1 MRAQA
6 HRRRLLGAIAATAVL
21 VAAAPASHVAAQS
34 YPARPITLVVPF
46 PAGGPLDT
54 GARVM
59 AERMRV
65 TLGQPVIIENVTGAS
80 GSIGV
85 GRVARAAPDGYTLVV
100 GGTPTHVMNGA
111 VMALPYDVVHDF
123 APLALTTNAPSLI
136 AAKKAMPAS
145 DLKELIAWLK
155 ANPSKA
161 AQGTGGVGTT
171 SHIAGLFFQQVT
183 GTRFTL
189 VPYRGAGPAV
199 QDLVAGQIDLMIDP
213 ASNTMSYVRAGT
225 LKAYAVTAKRRMT
238 QIPHVPTV
246 DEAGLPGFHVLN
258 WTAYFAPKGTPKPI
272 VDKLNAAIADA
283 LTDPA
288 VVKRAADLGQ
298 EIFPREMQTPAAL
311 AAFHKSEIAK
321 WWPVIKAA
329 NIKVQ

>member
-1 MRAQA
+1 MRAPA
-6 HRRRLLGAIAATAVL
+6 HRRRLLRMIAAAAAL
-21 VAAAPASHVAAQS
+21 LAAAPATPAAAQS
-34 YPARPITLVVPF
+34 YPTRPITLLVPF

-65 TLGQPVIIENVTGAS
+65 TLGQPVIIENVAGAS

-111 VMALPYDVVHDF
+111 VMTLPYDVIADF
-123 APLALTTNAPSLI
+123 APIALTTNAPSLI
-136 AAKKAMPAS
+136 VGRKAMPAG

-155 ANPSKA
+155 ANPDKA

-171 SHIAGLFFQQVT
+171 SHIAGIFFQQTT
-183 GTRFTL
+183 GTRFAL

-199 QDLVAGQIDLMIDP
+199 QDLASGQIDLMIDP

-225 LKAYAVTAKRRMT
+225 LKAYAVTAKIRMA

-258 WTAYFAPKGTPKPI
+258 WTAYFAPKGTPKVI
-272 VDKLNAAIADA
+272 VEKLNAAVVDA

-311 AAFHKSEIAK
+311 AAFHKAEIEK

-329 NIKVQ
+329 NIKME

>member
-1 MRAQA
+1 MRASA
-6 HRRRLLGAIAATAVL
+6 HRRRLSSAN
-21 VAAAPASHVAAQS
+21 AAAALLAAALATPAAAQS
-34 YPARPITLVVPF
+34 FPTRPITLVVPF

-65 TLGQPVIIENVTGAS
+65 TLGQPVIIENVAGAS

-85 GRVARAAPDGYTLVV
+85 GRVARAAPDGHTLVV

-111 VMALPYDVVHDF
+111 VMTLPYDVIADF
-123 APLALTTNAPSLI
+123 APIALTTNAPSLI
-136 AAKKAMPAS
+136 AAKKTMLANN
-145 DLKELIAWLK
+145 LKELIAWLK
-155 ANPSKA
+155 ANPDKA

-171 SHIAGLFFQQVT
+171 SHIAGVFFQQST

-199 QDLVAGQIDLMIDP
+199 QDLAAGQIDLMIDP

-225 LKAYAVTAKRRMT
+225 IKAYAVTAKTRMAP
-238 QIPHVPTV
+238 IPGVPTV

-258 WTAYFAPKGTPKPI
+258 WTAYFAPKGTPKAI
-272 VDKLNAAIADA
+272 VEKLNAAVVDA

-298 EIFPREMQTPAAL
+298 EIFPREMQTPDAL
-311 AAFHKSEIAK
+311 AAFHKAEVAK

-329 NIKVQ
+329 NIKVE

>member
-1 MRAQA
+1 MRAKA
-6 HRRRLLGAIAATAVL
+6 RRGSSLGVIAATAL
-21 VAAAPASHVAAQS
+21 LAAAPAGSAAAQS
-34 YPARPITLVVPF
+34 YPVRPITLVVPF

-65 TLGQPVIIENVTGAS
+65 SLGQPVIIENVAGAS

-111 VMALPYDVVHDF
+111 VMTLPYDVITDF
-123 APLALTTNAPSLI
+123 APIALTTNAPSLI
-136 AAKKAMPAS
+136 VGKKAMPAS
-145 DLKELIAWLK
+145 DLRELIAWLK
-155 ANPSKA
+155 ANPDKA

-171 SHIAGLFFQQVT
+171 SHIAGVFFQQTT

-199 QDLVAGQIDLMIDP
+199 QDLVSGQIDLMIDP

-225 LKAYAVTAKRRMT
+225 LKAYAVTAKTRMAP
-238 QIPHVPTV
+238 IPHVPTV

-258 WTAYFAPKGTPKPI
+258 WTAYFAPKGTPKAI
-272 VDKLNAAIADA
+272 VDRLNAAVADA
-283 LTDPA
+283 LTDPTVLA
-288 VVKRAADLGQ
+288 RAADLGQ
-298 EIFPREMQTPAAL
+298 EIFPRDLQTPDAL
-311 AAFHKSEIAK
+311 AAFHKAEVAK

-329 NIKVQ
+329 NIKVE

>member
-1 MRAQA
+1 MRAST
-6 HRRRLLGAIAATAVL
+6 HRRQIVTAIAAALL
-21 VAAAPASHVAAQS
+21 VTTSAAPAATQ
-34 YPARPITLVVPF
+34 PFPTRPITLVVPF

-59 AERMRV
+59 ADRMRV
-65 TLGQPVIIENVTGAS
+65 TLGQPVIIENIAGAS

-85 GRVARAAPDGYTLVV
+85 GRVARAAADGYTLVV

-111 VMALPYDVVHDF
+111 VMALSYDVIDDF
-123 APLALTTNAPSLI
+123 APIALTTNAPSLI
-136 AAKKAMPAS
+136 AGKKAMPANN
-145 DLKELIAWLK
+145 LRELIAWLK
-155 ANPSKA
+155 ANPDKA
-161 AQGTGGVGTT
+161 TQGTGGVGTT
-171 SHIAGLFFQQVT
+171 SHIAGVFFQQLT

-225 LKAYAVTAKRRMT
+225 IKAYAVTAKTRMGP
-238 QIPHVPTV
+238 IPEVPTV
-246 DEAGLPGFHVLN
+246 DEAGMPGFHVLN
-258 WTAYFAPKGTPKPI
+258 WTAYFAPKGTPKAI
-272 VDKLNAAIADA
+272 VDKLNAAVVDA
-283 LTDPA
+283 LTDPV

-298 EIFPREMQTPAAL
+298 EFFPRDMQTPEAL
-311 AAFHKSEIAK
+311 AAFHKAEVAR

-329 NIKVQ
+329 NIKVE